1 MPYLGKTP
9 SQATR
14 KRYYLT
20 ASGGETSI
28 SGTMTTGGTLTF
40 NDGEFVDVKLNGV
53 SLVAGTDYNTSTANT
68 IAGLSALAAND
79 QVEIVVYDT
88 FSVFSGDVDSNLSV
102 GGNLSVTG
110 TTALTGNA
118 TAAGTLDVTGAITSS
133 AGATITTADN
143 TAQLTLKSTDA
154 DSSVGPVLD
163 LVRDSASPADGDAIG
178 QIKHT
183 ADNDAGEATTY
194 ASSFVTL
201 RDASDGAE
209 DGQVINY
216 LITGGSL
223 VDHLRMGRGSAGG
236 QSEVT
241 VNEGGADIDFRV
253 ESDNDANAFFVQGS
267 DGSTGVGLNNPSGQL
282 HVKSEASEI
291 VTFVEANAGSYTG
304 EILYVQTTRTANTTH
319 RYFKANE
326 NGGAATSIQILG
338 NGNVQNANNSYGST
352 SDQRIKQDVTDANSQ
367 WDDIKALSFKNYKEK
382 YRVSVDG
389 DDAPVLL
396 GLIAQDLEAAGMNG
410 LIEHLEPDTYQ
421 KDTLGIA
428 DDVKA
433 IKYSVLYM
441 KAVKALQ
448 EAMTRIETLETKVA
462 ALEAGE

>member
-1 MPYLGKTP
+1 MPYIG
-9 SQATR
+9 
-14 KRYYLT
+14 
-20 ASGGETSI
+20 
-28 SGTMTTGGTLTF
+28 
-40 NDGEFVDVKLNGV
+40 
-53 SLVAGTDYNTSTANT
+53 AGTQRFNTAD
-68 IAGLSALAAND
+68 GLTVS
-79 QVEIVVYDT
+79 
-88 FSVFSGDVDSNLSV
+88 
-102 GGNLSVTG
+102 G

-143 TAQLTLKSTDA
+143 NAQITLTSTDTDA
-154 DSSVGPVLD
+154 NSGPRLD
-163 LVRDSASPADGDAIG
+163 FIRNPG
-178 QIKHT
+178 QAG
-183 ADNDAGEATTY
+183 ADNDFLSAILHRGYNDAGTPELITY
-194 ASSFVTL
+194 AEANVQII
-201 RDASDGAE
+201 DASDGSE
-209 DGQVINY
+209 DARFYIN
-216 LITGGSL
+216 TMVAGSGRSRL
-223 VDHLRMGRGSAGG
+223 NILPSETVFNDDSVD
-236 QSEVT
+236 V
-241 VNEGGADIDFRV
+241 DFRV

-267 DGSTGVGLNNPSGQL
+267 DGSTGVGLNNPSGQF

-291 VTFVEANAGSYTG
+291 VTFIEANASGYTG
-304 EILYVQTTRTANTTH
+304 EILYVQTTRTADTTH

-326 NGGAATSIQILG
+326 NGGASTSIQILG

-396 GLIAQDLEAAGMNG
+396 GLIAQDLEVAGMNG

-448 EAMTRIETLETKVA
+448 EAMTRIETLETEMT
-462 ALEAGE
+462 ALKARVTTLEGE